1 MLTLLRRRFATAARD
16 EGGFAMV
23 PVIIALAISSLLVVA
38 AVSTATGDLP
48 VARKSQDRKF
58 ALSAAEAG
66 LNYYQFHLNL
76 DPDYWTKCDQVP
88 DPNPSDASDNS
99 PVSLAGANPRKWR
112 SIPGT
117 SSAYAIELIGAPG
130 RTCTVG
136 DQTSML
142 DGGTFKIRVTGR
154 SNGQYRT
161 LLASFRRAGFLDFV
175 YLPNYETLDPD
186 ADTSSSSTIAACSKP
201 RSLRP
206 SACATISFR
215 TGDLL
220 KGPMHTNDES
230 IAVCGAP
237 SFGRTS
243 QSPKDRVDVN
253 AASGTGWFN
262 NGSCGAGPPV
272 FNTSSGKLGI
282 NGGTIGF
289 PSQNDALAT
298 VAANGGLVFNGKT
311 TISLSGNSATVTNA
325 KLTPTTKTFSLAPS
339 VFNGVIYVKDDPGSA
354 CTTTDRPTVAQYN
367 MQTQCAEATVY
378 GSYTTSMTIASQRD
392 IIVRPQSASN
402 NGLVRP
408 AGDPSTLGLIA
419 NGFVRV
425 YHSVTQTASS
435 PRTCTNTSYVGDVEI
450 DAAILS
456 LQHSFIN
463 DNHDCGGHLGTLTVK
478 GGIAQNFRG
487 TVGLVDGT
495 GYTKDY
501 NYDDRLK
508 YRNPPFFLPPLNA
521 AWSVGRE
528 NEQVPAR
535 KGT

>member
-1 MLTLLRRRFATAARD
+1 MLSLIRRRLCAAGRD
-16 EGGFAMV
+16 ERGFAML
-23 PVIIALAISSLLVVA
+23 PVIVALAISSLLVVA

-48 VARKSQDRKF
+48 VARKSQDRKL

-76 DPDYWTKCDQVP
+76 DPDYWTKCDQVA
-88 DPNPSDASDNS
+88 DPNPGDPNDNS
-99 PVSLAGANPRKWR
+99 PVALAGANPRKWR
-112 SIPGT
+112 TVPGT
-117 SSAYAIELIGAPG
+117 SSAYAIELIPAPG
-130 RTCTVG
+130 RTCAVG

-142 DGGTFKIRVTGR
+142 SGGTFKIRVTGR
-154 SNGQYRT
+154 ANGQYRT
-161 LLASFRRAGFLDFV
+161 LLASFRRSGFLDFV
-175 YLPNYETLDPD
+175 YLTNFETLDPD
-186 ADTSSSSTIAACSKP
+186 ADTSGASTVAACSKP
-201 RSLRP
+201 RSQRP
-206 SACATISFR
+206 SACSTISFR
-215 TGDLL
+215 TGDQL

-237 SFGRTS
+237 AFGRAS

-253 AASGTGWFN
+253 TASGTGWFN
-262 NGSCGAGPPV
+262 NGSCGSGPPV
-272 FNTSSGKLGI
+272 FNTTTGALGI
-282 NGGTIGF
+282 NGGTISF
-289 PSQNDALAT
+289 PSQNDELET
-298 VAANGGLVFNGKT
+298 TAANGGLVFKGKT
-311 TISLSGNSATVTNA
+311 TIALNGNQATVTNS
-325 KLTPTTKTFSLAPS
+325 KLSPNPKTYDLSS
-339 VFNGVIYVKDDPGSA
+339 GFNGVIYVKDDPASA

-392 IIVRPQSASN
+392 IIVKPQSSTSN
-402 NGLVRP
+402 GILRP

-425 YHSVTQTASS
+425 YHPVSPS
-435 PRTCTNTSYVGDVEI
+435 PRSPGASCTNVGYVGDVEI

-463 DNHDCGGHLGTLTVK
+463 DNHDCGGHQGMLTIK

-535 KGT
+535 KGP